1 MKKGILFATVSL
13 LIPVL
18 ALSQETARDT
28 VPDRPER
35 PAFESSYII
44 DNPTDL
50 LYQKNTLE
58 FMINHRMGLIKDGF
72 NDLLGI
78 YGSANIRLGLTYTVH
93 DRLQV
98 GYGMTKTD
106 RLHDFSWKV
115 GILKQTRSDRMP
127 VNVTYYGNFTIDGRT
142 EETLKNIYKTNVG
155 DYEYSYFLEQY
166 RYSYFHQLIISRR
179 FNRNFSMQVAPS
191 VSHYNLVP
199 QGTRNDVFAVSLGGR
214 YKISPQTAV
223 LIDYSQPFV
232 SYSDS
237 AMEPQPGFSIGV
249 EFATSGHAFQL
260 FLANYNGLVP
270 QKNVMFN
277 QNSFFDGDVL
287 IGFNITRKYNF

>member
-13 LIPVL
+13 LIPFL
-18 ALSQETARDT
+18 ALGQDTAQDT

-44 DNPTDL
+44 DNPTDV

-58 FMINHRMGLIKDGF
+58 FMISHRMGLIKDGF

-98 GYGMTKTD
+98 GYGMTKND
-106 RLHDFSWKV
+106 RLHDFNWKV
-115 GILKQTRSDRMP
+115 ALLRQTRSDRMP
-127 VNVTYYGNFTIDGRT
+127 VNFTIDGRT
-142 EETLKNIYKTNVG
+142 EETLQNLYKTDFG
-155 DYEYSYFLEQY
+155 SYFLDQH

-191 VSHYNLVP
+191 VSHYNMVP
-199 QGTRNDVFAVSLGGR
+199 QRMRNDMIALSIGGR

-223 LIDYSQPFV
+223 LVDYTHPFV
-232 SYSDS
+232 HHLDG
-237 AMEPQPGFSIGV
+237 AELDIDPKDGFSIGV